1 MKKAEKADA
10 ERQRL
15 ERIIVAVL
23 KASREDL
30 DISRAELADRLG
42 WKTAQIAELEIGR
55 RIVRASDL
63 ILIAKALKIEP
74 DALLRRILRW

>member
-1 MKKAEKADA
+1 MKKAKKADA

-15 ERIIVAVL
+15 ERVIVAVL

-30 DISRAELADRLG
+30 DVSRAELAGRLG
-42 WKTAQIAELEIGR
+42 WKPAQIAELEIGR

-63 ILIAKALKIEP
+63 ILIARALKIEP
-74 DALLRRILRW
+74 DALLRRIQRW